1 MSLLFFFLGKTEE
14 VFGMHEWAEKQ
25 EEWIKCGKAR
35 KLKWKIF
42 TRMRGREMR
51 EIRKAGFCVFACAFR
66 FLFLFATRSL
76 HAMLPDFTFKW
87 HDISHL
93 WMEIPILNGIA
104 QIAA

>member
-42 TRMRGREMR
+42 IHSSLALPPKKKGMHKLTRD
-51 EIRKAGFCVFACAFR
+51 
-66 FLFLFATRSL
+66 L
-76 HAMLPDFTFKW
+76 
-87 HDISHL
+87 
-93 WMEIPILNGIA
+93 
-104 QIAA
+104 